1 MQIENTKDLARKGVS
16 MIIYGDAGVGKTHL
30 IGTLPEGELLVI
42 DVDGGLETF
51 RGMGV
56 NHDYKTIRSM
66 GEIVKMLD
74 WLKKGDHKYKYLAI
88 DNLSELEKTMAIA
101 LMDLRGQQFLRLK
114 EYGDTAQK
122 MREYVRK
129 YRDLTD
135 TGLNVFFL
143 AWEMPLE
150 IESNEDGVTTK
161 AAPFLGKKFTLE
173 ASGLVDATGRLL
185 ISPKDGNR
193 YLSFKG
199 DARFIAKT
207 RLKLKDYYLNP
218 TMPELFANINS
229 TAKQTAK
236 PEPQNTEGNKK

>member
-1 MQIENTKDLARKGVS
+1 MQIQNTKDLSQKGVS

-51 RGMGV
+51 RGMNV
-56 NHDYKTIRSM
+56 NHDYKEVRSM
-66 GEIVKMLD
+66 GDIVEMLD
-74 WLKKGDHKYKYLAI
+74 WLKTGQHKYKHIAI
-88 DNLSELEKTMAIA
+88 DNLSELEKTMTIA
-101 LMDLRGQQFLRLK
+101 LMDARGQQFIRLK

-129 YRDLTD
+129 YRDLTEQ
-135 TGLNVFFL
+135 GVNVFFL

-150 IESNEDGVTTK
+150 IESGEDGISTK

-185 ISPKDGNR
+185 ISPKDGKR

-199 DARFIAKT
+199 DSRFIAKT
-207 RLKLKDYYLNP
+207 RLNLKPFYHNP
-218 TMPELFANINS
+218 TMPELLADIYRTN
-229 TAKQTAK
+229 K
-236 PEPQNTEGNKK
+236 PENQNDKGDKK